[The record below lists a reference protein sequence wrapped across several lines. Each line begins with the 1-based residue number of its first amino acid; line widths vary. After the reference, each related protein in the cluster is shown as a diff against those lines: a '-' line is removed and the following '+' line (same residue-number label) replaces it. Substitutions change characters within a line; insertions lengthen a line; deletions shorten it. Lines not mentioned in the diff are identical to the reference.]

1 MELSPDRLRAAARR
15 WDALAAELAGAGS
28 LLRAAPTAGLAE
40 AAGEAVVLLDAAV
53 DAVSRL
59 HHDSD
64 DVVDGLLLTAALV
77 SDADDRVATALGRL
91 DDGAGW

>member
-15 WDALAAELAGAGS
+15 WDALADELAGAAS
-28 LLRAAPTAGLAE
+28 LLRGAPTAGVAD
-40 AAGEAVVLLDAAV
+40 APGEAVALLDAAV

-59 HHDSD
+59 HRDTD